1 MSRLGALAFF
11 LSRKRAPNW
20 NAGSV
25 STLFLAERDG
35 GAKLPLSV
43 NVRQ

>member
-1 MSRLGALAFF
+1 MSRLGAVAIF
-11 LSRKRAPNW
+11 LSPKRAPNW
-20 NAGSV
+20 NEGRV

-35 GAKLPLSV
+35 GAKLPLSI